1 MKRKHGLVL
10 LLLLTAAVIAASIG
24 GLILATRGESVF
36 TNVAPL
42 RGNWNIDQAKGYN
55 RFALYDAGDN
65 VAGYPLTA
73 ITHDTQ
79 GGEVVTF
86 LYGDCIPPSDGMGGY
101 DGGCPPPVQVQVWP
115 ACKRNPASYTQDML
129 SPIGDK
135 RTVRGV
141 PAASYEGGRRLE
153 IQTGT
158 STVVIFAAAEL
169 VPQVADALES
179 VNGKVPA
186 HVTLPAPAA
195 GAMTGKLSC

>member
-1 MKRKHGLVL
+1 MKRKHGLL
-10 LLLLTAAVIAASIG
+10 LLMTAAVIAASIG
-24 GLILATRGESVF
+24 GLILATRGQSVF
-36 TNVAPL
+36 TDVAPMQ
-42 RGNWNIDQAKGYN
+42 GNWSIAQAKNYD
-55 RFALYDAGDN
+55 RFPLYDAGDN

-73 ITHDTQ
+73 IQHDVQ

-86 LYGDCIPPSDGMGGY
+86 LYGDCIPPQDALGSY

-135 RTVRGV
+135 QTVRGV

-153 IQTGT
+153 VQTGT
-158 STVVIFAAAEL
+158 STVVIFADAEL
-169 VPQVADALES
+169 VPQVTDALEG
-179 VNGKVPA
+179 VNNKVPA

-195 GAMTGKLSC
+195 GAMSGKLSC